1 MLGLQGLTAFTE
13 TVRHGSFAAAARA
26 LGLTPSA
33 VAKSVARLEEDLGVR
48 LLFRTTREVSLTS
61 DGRDLAERCRRVV
74 DEIDA
79 LRGEAEGARG
89 EPAGTLRV
97 SAPITFGKLV
107 LVPLLASL
115 TARHPRLG
123 LDLALTDRFVD
134 LVKEGYDA
142 AVRVGPLRD
151 SGLVA
156 RTFSTQQPVVCAS
169 PAYLARHG
177 RPASPDDLAKHRCLA
192 FRQPT
197 SGRPRPWEF
206 VEDNS
211 ARVLTP
217 EASATMN
224 DGEAMVAAAAA
235 GMGLLQVPDYMAEDA
250 LRAGTLVEVLKAYRP
265 PSLPISLV
273 YAGARLVTPRL
284 RVLLEGLTGR
294 ASLRRAHR
302 QSHPPVPPAS
312 RRS

>member
-1 MLGLQGLTAFTE
+1 MLGLQGLTAFAE
-13 TVRHGSFAAAARA
+13 TVRQGSFAAAARE

-61 DGRDLAERCRRVV
+61 DGHDLAERCRRIV

-79 LRGEAEGARG
+79 LRSEAEGARG
-89 EPAGTLRV
+89 EPTGTLRV
-97 SAPITFGKLV
+97 SAPITFGKRV

-115 TARHPRLG
+115 TAQHARLG

-134 LVKEGYDA
+134 LVKEGFDA

-156 RTFSTQQPVVCAS
+156 RTFGTQQPVVCAS
-169 PAYLARHG
+169 PSYLARYG
-177 RPASPDDLAKHRCLA
+177 RPASPDDLSKHRCLS

-197 SGRPRPWEF
+197 SGRARPWEF
-206 VEDNS
+206 VEGKR
-211 ARVLTP
+211 ARVLAP
-217 EASATMN
+217 VASATMN
-224 DGEAMVAAAAA
+224 DGEAMVAGAVA

-250 LRAGTLVEVLKAYRP
+250 LRAGALVEVLKAYRP

-284 RVLLEGLTGR
+284 RALLEALTGR
-294 ASLRRAHR
+294 APLRRYR
-302 QSHPPVPPAS
+302 QSQLPVPPAS